1 MSSKEQDKARPHRII
16 YIPSRIVALAVL
28 IVEIIVIGRVIIN
41 TLNLTDNIVAH
52 SDGSPD
58 VGAIATMLESG
69 LSIIGIAVS
78 VWIGLNIYN
87 LLQKSD
93 LEQLEL
99 LTKELLQ
106 TETTIKNDQIAII
119 NDQTAIINNQIAIK
133 NNQVDDACAS
143 FISELMKTGSS
154 QVSIFFILSFGKIK
168 PDDLDS
174 GDFQLLIYIRL
185 IEQSY
190 ANLMSAYK
198 KRNRELIEQ
207 FAEIGNSYCEQ
218 LQKII
223 DEIKPVG
230 SKDRPFCNLVS
241 VYLNVRKGDI
251 SNYQFCRQSNPPNRN
266 EISAANKY
274 VENLKDASKSYN
286 EALKTI
292 EEKKD
297 SLQNELKIEV
307 PSLDILTDCI
317 KAAIGN
323 CYYQIYHYIKTDDD
337 LEKAENY
344 AKQGYNTN
352 CSPKQNCEYKS
363 IGLRTLA
370 HCIRAKA
377 EKENDSQKQID
388 LLNSAEQQYEESYS
402 ADRSDARAHFNLA
415 NIKLRIFA
423 EENGIGRKRTELL
436 CNAKNIKDDNKVI
449 DDSIY
454 HLRCSLA
461 LDPYFT
467 DPYFLLANAY
477 TLKYVICKHG
487 NSSVH
492 ADDYLEAA
500 KGYIEIYKKVTPN
513 DVTDTHLFY
522 ERNYYEAKNDIDSA
536 KNINNGLSGGDKDQI
551 AKLYESK

>member
-28 IVEIIVIGRVIIN
+28 IVEIIVIGKVIID

-58 VGAIATMLESG
+58 VGAIATMLEIG

-99 LTKELLQ
+99 LTEELLQ
-106 TETTIKNDQIAII
+106 TETTIKN
-119 NDQTAIINNQIAIK
+119 NQTAIK
-133 NNQVDDACAS
+133 NNQIDDACAS

-207 FAEIGNSYCEQ
+207 FAKIGESYCKQ
-218 LQKII
+218 LKDII

-266 EISAANKY
+266 EISAASKY
-274 VENLKDASKSYN
+274 VKNLEDASESYN

-292 EEKKD
+292 EKKKD
-297 SLQNELKIEV
+297 RLQNELKIEV
-307 PSLDILTDCI
+307 P
-317 KAAIGN
+317 
-323 CYYQIYHYIKTDDD
+323 
-337 LEKAENY
+337 
-344 AKQGYNTN
+344 
-352 CSPKQNCEYKS
+352 
-363 IGLRTLA
+363 
-370 HCIRAKA
+370 
-377 EKENDSQKQID
+377 
-388 LLNSAEQQYEESYS
+388 
-402 ADRSDARAHFNLA
+402 
-415 NIKLRIFA
+415 
-423 EENGIGRKRTELL
+423 
-436 CNAKNIKDDNKVI
+436 
-449 DDSIY
+449 
-454 HLRCSLA
+454 
-461 LDPYFT
+461 
-467 DPYFLLANAY
+467 
-477 TLKYVICKHG
+477 
-487 NSSVH
+487 
-492 ADDYLEAA
+492 
-500 KGYIEIYKKVTPN
+500 
-513 DVTDTHLFY
+513 
-522 ERNYYEAKNDIDSA
+522 
-536 KNINNGLSGGDKDQI
+536 
-551 AKLYESK
+551 